1 MARVFGLRASFALGF
16 GSLGA
21 AVCGGGCAT
30 SEDLSPDQLERGGRG
45 AELGGAPGAS
55 GSESGGTTFGS
66 GGSPSGDGGTT
77 FGSGGRTGMG
87 SGGRVFGGLGGAVGM
102 GSGGRT
108 TMGTGGRTGMG
119 SGGRTATGSGG
130 RTGMGSGGGIATGSG
145 GRVGTAGGTST
156 AGAGSCDWTGCA
168 SSNCTAG
175 CPTTDGGYCS
185 KACTDFVT
193 CFQMNPGC
201 SKAGDLLCVM
211 RNNGAANV
219 CTTKWESAGGQ
230 QTGPATTGPSQAA
243 ARYVACACD
252 LTIPG
257 VTPGM

>member
-1 MARVFGLRASFALGF
+1 MSRG
-16 GSLGA
+16 LGA
-21 AVCGGGCAT
+21 RAGFAFGVSALVCGSGCAT
-30 SEDLSPDQLERGGRG
+30 SEDIPLDQLERGGRS
-45 AELGGAPGAS
+45 AELGGAPGS
-55 GSESGGTTFGS
+55 GGAESGGTTS
-66 GGSPSGDGGTT
+66 GLGGTTAADGGTT
-77 FGSGGRTGMG
+77 LGAGGKASGSGGAM
-87 SGGRVFGGLGGAVGM
+87 GGA
-102 GSGGRT
+102 
-108 TMGTGGRTGMG
+108 GRTGSG

-130 RTGMGSGGGIATGSG
+130 RTGTGLGSG
-145 GRVGTAGGTST
+145 GRTAAGSGGRTGFGTGGRTGTAGQSST

-168 SSNCTAG
+168 TSNCTAG

-185 KACTDFVT
+185 KACTDMVT

-201 SKAGDLLCVM
+201 SKSGDPLCVM

-230 QTGPATTGPSQAA
+230 QTGPAATGPSQAA
-243 ARYVACACD
+243 ARYISCACD

>member
-1 MARVFGLRASFALGF
+1 MARVFGVRACFALGLG
-16 GSLGA
+16 GSVVVLSGS
-21 AVCGGGCAT
+21 GCAT

-45 AELGGAPGAS
+45 AERGGSPGAS
-55 GSESGGTTFGS
+55 GSESGGSTFGS
-66 GGSPSGDGGTT
+66 GGSQSNGDGGTT
-77 FGSGGRTGMG
+77 LGSGGRATG
-87 SGGRVFGGLGGAVGM
+87 SGGRVFGGLGGAVGV

-108 TMGTGGRTGMG
+108 GTG

-130 RTGMGSGGGIATGSG
+130 RTAIGSG
-145 GRVGTAGGTST
+145 GRAGIGSGGRLATAGETSG
-156 AGAGSCDWTGCA
+156 AGAGGCDWTGC
-168 SSNCTAG
+168 STSNCTTE

-185 KACTDFVT
+185 KACTEMVT

-201 SKAGDLLCVM
+201 SKAGDPLCVM

-243 ARYVACACD
+243 ARYISCACD